1 MDSTAA
7 VREAESGQLR
17 PFYLLVGEEQFL
29 MRGALAALRSAA
41 LAGGIEGLNYD
52 QLDAGDANVEAVVN
66 VARTLPMMAP
76 RRFIVLRQL
85 ERWEGKEGKQKG
97 ASPLDRLVEYAE
109 NPSETSVVVV
119 TATKLDKRRRLYTS
133 AKKHGFLVSCDALSA
148 HELPRWVRE
157 RAQSLGHP
165 IAHDVA
171 GLLAELCGPDLSQVN
186 DALERLSLYVG
197 SGNAI
202 TEDAAAECVV
212 RVRPTTVW
220 ELVGAVGDRDVGRAL
235 AALDQVYEPQDRGL
249 RLLGVLAWQT
259 RQLLKFE
266 SALRQGFAEPEA
278 AKHAGAPPFKARDLA
293 RQVKRIGR
301 EHLESWLP
309 ALARVDLELKGGSLR
324 PAKSILEHALID
336 LCQK

>member
-1 MDSTAA
+1 MARAA
-7 VREAESGQLR
+7 QAGELR

-29 MRGALAALRSAA
+29 MRAAVATLRDAT

-52 QLDAGDANVEAVVN
+52 QLDAGDVGVEA
-66 VARTLPMMAP
+66 ALSLAKTLPMMA
-76 RRFIVLRQL
+76 RKRFVLVRQL
-85 ERWEGKEGKQKG
+85 ERWDGKESKQKG
-97 ASPLDRLVEYAE
+97 VSALDRLADYA
-109 NPSETSVVVV
+109 NAPSESTVLV
-119 TATKLDKRRRLYTS
+119 ATVAKLDKRRRLYTL
-133 AKKHGFLVSCDALSA
+133 AKKQGSLVTCDPLAT

-157 RAQSLGHP
+157 RAKALGHA
-165 IAHDVA
+165 ISADVA
-171 GLLAELCGPDLSQVN
+171 ALLAELCGPELSQVN

-197 SGNAI
+197 ANNPI

-220 ELVGAVGDRDVGRAL
+220 ELVSAVGERDAGRAL
-235 AALDQVYEPQDRGL
+235 GALEQVYEPQDRGL

-266 SALRQGFAEPEA
+266 SAVRQGASIEEA
-278 AKHAGAPPFKARDLA
+278 AKFAGAPPFKGRDLA
-293 RQVKRIGR
+293 RQVKQIPR

-309 ALARVDLELKGGSLR
+309 ALARVDLELKGGSQR
-324 PAKSILEHALID
+324 PPKAILEHALID

>member
-1 MDSTAA
+1 MDATALA
-7 VREAESGQLR
+7 RAAQAGELR

-29 MRGALAALRSAA
+29 MRAAVATLRDAT

-52 QLDAGDANVEAVVN
+52 QLDAGDVGVEA
-66 VARTLPMMAP
+66 ALSLAKTLPMMA
-76 RRFIVLRQL
+76 RKRFVLIRQL
-85 ERWEGKEGKQKG
+85 ERWDGKESKQKG
-97 ASPLDRLVEYAE
+97 VSALDRLADYA
-109 NPSETSVVVV
+109 NAPSESTVLV
-119 TATKLDKRRRLYTS
+119 ATVAKLDKRRRLYTL
-133 AKKHGFLVSCDALSA
+133 AKKQGSLVTCDPLAT

-157 RAQSLGHP
+157 RAKALGHA
-165 IAHDVA
+165 ISADVA
-171 GLLAELCGPDLSQVN
+171 ALLAELCGPELSQVN

-197 SGNAI
+197 ANNPI

-220 ELVGAVGDRDVGRAL
+220 ELVSAVGERDAGRAL
-235 AALDQVYEPQDRGL
+235 GALEQVYEPQDRGL

-266 SALRQGFAEPEA
+266 SAVRQGASIEEA
-278 AKHAGAPPFKARDLA
+278 AKFAGAPPFKGRDLA
-293 RQVKRIGR
+293 RQVKQIPR

-309 ALARVDLELKGGSLR
+309 ALARVDLELKGGSQR
-324 PAKSILEHALID
+324 PPKAILEHALID